1 MKKTTTEE
9 TNPLVLSAMREI
21 ELAKKYQHDGS
32 DAKSDIA
39 MNEYVDACYDSAL
52 KAYKSLAEDGHSGM
66 SWSITRRILEDLM
79 HDRPLCPIED
89 VPESWNLVG
98 YAPLPGHTCFGPV
111 NGHTYQCNR
120 RSSLFKD
127 EYPDGTV
134 KFSDNG
140 NNVLVEVNLTDG
152 HTCGLGSK
160 RSDIILGKYAPEAL
174 EIKFPYMPPR
184 ERWVV
189 RVSSEINSTIADH
202 DKSVY
207 FLSYIKKPNGEYID
221 INKFVLFDGS
231 GNLEELIEERVVEY
245 SVSLT
250 DEQLKWVKQK

>member
-1 MKKTTTEE
+1 MKETTTEE
-9 TNPLVLSAMREI
+9 RNPLVLSAMREI
-21 ELAKKYQHDGS
+21 ELAKKYQHEGS

-39 MNEYVDACYDSAL
+39 MNGYVNACYDSAL

-79 HDRPLCPIED
+79 HDRPLSPIED

-98 YAPLPGHTCFGPV
+98 LGQKGSEYK
-111 NGHTYQCNR
+111 TYQCNR

-127 EYPDGTV
+127 VYSDGTV
-134 KFSDNG
+134 KFHDIDND
-140 NNVLVEVNLTDG
+140 VLVEVSLTDG
-152 HTCGLGSK
+152 HSYGLGSK
-160 RSDIILGKYAPEAL
+160 RSDMILEKYAPEAL

-189 RVSSEINSTIADH
+189 RISAEINSTLADR
-202 DKSVY
+202 DKSIY
-207 FLSYIKKPNGEYID
+207 FLSYIQKPNGEYID
-221 INKFVLFDGS
+221 INKFVLFDESGS
-231 GNLEELIEERVVEY
+231 LEELNEEKVVEY

-250 DEQLKWVKQK
+250 DDQMKWVKQK